1 MSNVYIFTGEIKTGK
16 TTRLQKWVKENPD
29 ADGILSPVID
39 GCRNIVSVKS
49 NEARLLEY
57 HGDDKSIE
65 LTKIGNYNFLT
76 SVFEWG
82 REELYNAYLQK
93 PKWLIVDE
101 IGPLELRGEGLE
113 PVVSRILNDSAN
125 DATNVV
131 LVVRKPL
138 LETVI
143 EHYGLH
149 TKGYKYFNDVL

>member
-16 TTRLQKWVKENPD
+16 TTRLQNWVNENPD

-39 GCRNIVSVKS
+39 GCRHILSVKS
-49 NEARLLEY
+49 NEVRLLQY
-57 HGDDKSIE
+57 QGDDKSIA

-82 REELYNAYLQK
+82 REELYKAFLQK
-93 PKWLIVDE
+93 PEWLIIDE

-113 PVVSRILNDSAN
+113 PEVSRILNDDAN
-125 DATNVV
+125 DETNVV
-131 LVVRKPL
+131 IVVRKPL
-138 LETVI
+138 LKAVI
-143 EHYGLH
+143 EYYGLY